1 MEAVSI
7 NDKRGMEICKQVGQM
22 LVDELDNEE
31 VWKRIQD
38 SLADY
43 LERNN
48 IKEDAAGLEE
58 RLEWSVQVRLKK

>member
-48 IKEDAAGLEE
+48 IEEDAAGLVE